1 MQITGIVSCQLK
13 KRSLIAGK
21 NIPDRRIKKLPKYAC
36 SMPFRHCIL
45 FIVMALLLFS
55 WPLHLSL
62 AQSTRDI
69 DIIPKPNIN
78 IPLKYQLPSLTLQQE
93 NQLLNPYFEYN
104 GNHLQRNWTFTNFTL
119 DSISDVRKIYFQNTG
134 SIMHYPAFG
143 GYQHFKSD
151 IVFQPANKLT
161 LTLGGSLLRIDT
173 PESPHPSLQY
183 GIQSSVRY
191 AFNSHLSLYLY
202 GQRLWDFSKSQKSSF
217 AIMNPLFP
225 QTEAG
230 AGLSGNMKNIRIDVG
245 PRLIFDTYNNFKN
258 LNIINFRICIR
269 F

>member
-1 MQITGIVSCQLK
+1 MGI
-13 KRSLIAGK
+13 A
-21 NIPDRRIKKLPKYAC
+21 
-36 SMPFRHCIL
+36 
-45 FIVMALLLFS
+45 
-55 WPLHLSL
+55 
-62 AQSTRDI
+62 
-69 DIIPKPNIN
+69 PKPNIN

-93 NQLLNPYFEYN
+93 NQLLNPYFEHN
-104 GNHLQRNWTFTNFTL
+104 GIRLQRNWTFTNFTL

-151 IVFQPANKLT
+151 IVFKPVNKLT
-161 LTLGGSLLRIDT
+161 VTLGGSLLSIDT
-173 PESPHPSLQY
+173 PESLRPAMQY

-191 AFNSHLSLYLY
+191 AFNNHLSLFLY

-230 AGLSGNMKNIRIDVG
+230 AGLSGNMKNIQIDVG
-245 PRLIFDTYNNFKN
+245 PRLIFDTKSNFQKMN
-258 LNIINFRICIR
+258 LINTNISIDF
-269 F
+269 

>member
-21 NIPDRRIKKLPKYAC
+21 NIPDRRIKKLPKNAC
-36 SMPFRHCIL
+36 SMPFRHCML
-45 FIVMALLLFS
+45 FIVMPLLLFS

-78 IPLKYQLPSLTLQQE
+78 TPLKYQLPSLTLQQE

-104 GNHLQRNWTFTNFTL
+104 GIRLQRNWTFDNNYL
-119 DSISDVRKIYFQNTG
+119 DSIPQARKIYFQNTAD
-134 SIMHYPAFG
+134 IMHYPAFG

-151 IVFQPANKLT
+151 IVFKPVNKLT
-161 LTLGGSLLRIDT
+161 VTLGGSLLRIDT

-183 GIQSSVRY
+183 GMQSSVRY
-191 AFNSHLSLYLY
+191 AFNSHLSLFLY

-230 AGLSGNMKNIRIDVG
+230 AGLSGNMKNIQIDVG
-245 PRLIFDTYNNFKN
+245 PRLIFDTKSNFQKMN
-258 LNIINFRICIR
+258 LINTNISIDF
-269 F
+269 